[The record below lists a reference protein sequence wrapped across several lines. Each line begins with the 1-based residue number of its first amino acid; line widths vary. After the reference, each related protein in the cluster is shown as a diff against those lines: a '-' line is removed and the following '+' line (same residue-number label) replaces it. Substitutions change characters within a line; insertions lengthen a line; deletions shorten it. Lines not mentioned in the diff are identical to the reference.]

1 MQELPKTKIIFL
13 ILSSDKYPSPIN
25 EKKQNKTWV
34 QYAKNSGNKVI
45 FYKGGTDELLDE
57 DYLYV
62 NSGDGLYDIGYKTID
77 ALKWVKKNY
86 DFEYVVRSN
95 SSTYINVKEIEKF
108 IESLDLNTPIYAGR
122 STSFNNQ
129 FNYVHGSCIILNSL
143 AVMNIIENEEHWD
156 HRLIDDA
163 ALGKLFDLN
172 KIKVL
177 NKDIFHVG
185 SELLRKEFNKNQ
197 IAYRC
202 KMELAG
208 YPRYLDK
215 FFIQLVHDFLSNKN
229 SSLKVF
235 FYRVV
240 FNVIKI
246 FNFKYYYLRYIPRIY
261 YKLLSF
267 LPNKFK
273 KYIKK
278 LITNLKF

>member
-1 MQELPKTKIIFL
+1 VQQLPKAKIIFL

-25 EKKQNKTWV
+25 EKKQKNTWV
-34 QYAKNSGNKVI
+34 KHAENSGNIVI
-45 FYKGGTDELLDE
+45 FYKGGTGEFLDE
-57 DYLYV
+57 DYLYL
-62 NSGDGLYDIGYKTID
+62 NSGDGLYDIGYKTIE

-86 DFEYVVRSN
+86 DFQYLIRSN

-129 FNYVHGSCIILNSL
+129 FDYVHGSCIILNSL
-143 AVMNIIENEEHWD
+143 AVIKIIENQEYWD

-177 NKDIFHVG
+177 NKDIFDVG
-185 SELLRKEFNKNQ
+185 SELLRKEINKNQ
-197 IAYRC
+197 VAYRC

-215 FFIQLVHDFLSNKN
+215 FFIQIVHDFLHEKN
-229 SSLKVF
+229 NSLKVF
-235 FYRVV
+235 FFRII
-240 FNVIKI
+240 FKIIKI
-246 FNFKYYYLRYIPRIY
+246 FNFKYYYLRYFPKLY

-267 LPNKFK
+267 LPKNFK

-278 LITNLKF
+278 LLTNLIF

>member
-25 EKKQNKTWV
+25 EKKQKKTWV
-34 QYAKNSGNKVI
+34 KYAKNNGNKAL
-45 FYKGGTDELLDE
+45 FYKGGTNEILDE

-86 DFEYVVRSN
+86 DFNYVIRSN

-143 AVMNIIENEEHWD
+143 AVMNIIENEKYWD
-156 HRLIDDA
+156 PSLIDDV
-163 ALGKLFDLN
+163 ALGKLFDLS

-177 NKDIFHVG
+177 NKDLTL
-185 SELLRKEFNKNQ
+185 ELN
-197 IAYRC
+197 
-202 KMELAG
+202 
-208 YPRYLDK
+208 
-215 FFIQLVHDFLSNKN
+215 VFLS
-229 SSLKVF
+229 
-235 FYRVV
+235 
-240 FNVIKI
+240 I
-246 FNFKYYYLRYIPRIY
+246 
-261 YKLLSF
+261 SF
-267 LPNKFK
+267 LS
-273 KYIKK
+273 
-278 LITNLKF
+278 